1 MNKSRF
7 RVYTITADII
17 ILTISYV
24 LMTMLKPAGVKQYI
38 PSHLTFFLVLALLWI
53 IVSVISGKIGR
64 GKIVNLRTLLT
75 HVLSANL
82 IATSIAA
89 LLLFALRDLG
99 YSRQV
104 VFGTAITATLLE
116 LAFGT
121 LYMAFRKAPLLQP
134 APAKL
139 TERDLVARSQR
150 AIDNEITPDPQLT
163 IRLQEGC
170 SRERAETLSSM
181 VSIDEKSRLAIVST
195 SDAFNIQNLEQG
207 AYTCIINLKP
217 MNNIRGLDQFLDR
230 VNGRLTGDGIFLCSV
245 ETLEQRARR
254 LRKKFSPVL
263 YYLFAHSGFPVP
275 ACCTPTANHEGYMG
289 KTHRRSQSALLESGG
304 ARTAMPCRLQHQAGE
319 VCRRHALHQG
329 AAQVGAGACQ
339 R

>member
-75 HVLSANL
+75 HVLTANL

-116 LAFGT
+116 LVFGT
-121 LYMAFRKAPLLQP
+121 VYMAFRRAPLLQP

-181 VSIDEKSRLAIVST
+181 VSSDEKSRLAIVST

-230 VNGRLTGDGIFLCSV
+230 VN
-245 ETLEQRARR
+245 A
-254 LRKKFSPVL
+254 
-263 YYLFAHSGFPVP
+263 
-275 ACCTPTANHEGYMG
+275 TAD
-289 KTHRRSQSALLESGG
+289 R
-304 ARTAMPCRLQHQAGE
+304 
-319 VCRRHALHQG
+319 
-329 AAQVGAGACQ
+329 
-339 R
+339 